1 MFSITKKINMKKTY
15 CVICSKYRKF
25 KSSKTS
31 PIFKKTL
38 FPLTIC
44 SKCEYKDENI
54 LKKNEVRHWVV

>member
-1 MFSITKKINMKKTY
+1 MLSITKKISMKKTY

-38 FPLTIC
+38 FPLIVC

-54 LKKNEVRHWVV
+54 